1 MVDLLVQSLPVLG
14 GLIAAAWAFSWFAR
28 RQQER
33 GRWFGNPHRA
43 NISWLG
49 SYSEAFQRVLDVLPR
64 IGASIL
70 NADPNRGTVTAGAE
84 GSFKS
89 LGTTIRVT
97 LTTQES
103 VTFVT
108 VEAGASANP
117 LDWGE
122 SRDMIKRFIVE
133 WERLPSPVSD

>member
-1 MVDLLVQSLPVLG
+1 MADFLVASLPVLA
-14 GLIAAAWAFSWFAR
+14 GLIAAAWVFSWFAR
-28 RQQER
+28 RQQQR
-33 GRWFGNPHRA
+33 GRWLGKSHRA

-64 IGASIL
+64 IGATIL
-70 NADPNRGTVTAGAE
+70 DADPNRGTVTAGAE

-103 VTFVT
+103 VTFVL
-108 VEAGASANP
+108 VEAGASVNP

-122 SRDMIKRFIVE
+122 SGHLVRRFIVE
-133 WERLPSPVSD
+133 WERLPCPV